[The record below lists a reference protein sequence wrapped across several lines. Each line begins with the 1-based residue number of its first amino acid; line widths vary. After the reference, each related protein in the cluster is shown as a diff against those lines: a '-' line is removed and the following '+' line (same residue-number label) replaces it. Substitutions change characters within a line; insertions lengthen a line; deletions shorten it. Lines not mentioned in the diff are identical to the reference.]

1 MEVALGGV
9 GRTAIPW
16 PPIGVCIGAGGGG
29 GGGGGGVLLCFLKN
43 LKQRRAAS
51 FLKQQQLH
59 IKTTT
64 MSRIVPSVPVSAV
77 GRWMS
82 MKFHP
87 VCSMISLPAT
97 SFGGA
102 AELHIVDGALAM

>member
-9 GRTAIPW
+9 GRTAMLW
-16 PPIGVCIGAGGGG
+16 LPIGVCIGAGGG

-43 LKQRRAAS
+43 LKQRLAAS

-87 VCSMISLPAT
+87 VCSMISFPAT

-102 AELHIVDGALAM
+102 AELHIGDGAWAT

>member
-16 PPIGVCIGAGGGG
+16 PPIGVCIGGGGG
-29 GGGGGGVLLCFLKN
+29 GGGGELLCFLKN
-43 LKQRRAAS
+43 LKQRRAAN
-51 FLKQQQLH
+51 FLKQQQAH
-59 IKTTT
+59 MKTIT
-64 MSRIVPSVPVSAV
+64 MSRIVPRVPVSAV
-77 GRWMS
+77 GKWMS

-87 VCSMISLPAT
+87 VCSIISLPFT

-102 AELHIVDGALAM
+102 AELHIVDGALTM